1 MYRFNM
7 YDIVENLEAWQK
19 KNKFAHDQ
27 QKALNLKNYLEHNA
41 DDVYSDDVA
50 FCKMIAGI
58 NFESYDLDNVILL
71 RTKET
76 SDISDISE
84 REESFSPVVRTI
96 VNNGFVKDLNIGF
109 VDHTNPNYFDIYRCL
124 VLNVDDF
131 LKSVAYVWNEN
142 KASVMSKINK
152 FANMKVDT
160 HNAFL
165 TNEAMASVQQALSKM
180 LEFECNNVIDMFQKG
195 ELSQAK
201 FDSYMNKCEK
211 AKQLIPTIT
220 ENWKKQNAKQEKVQA
235 IIKDKN
241 ERIQLKSAEK
251 EIREKMKKDIQFL
264 RADYKYRKEQEKE
277 NKTETAENNL

>member
-152 FANMKVDT
+152 FANMKVDK